1 MNIVLNDLV
10 GKFVGL
16 EPYTSQQVS
25 QPLVDKPLISFWV
38 AKGVIDLKLVC
49 MNINILLIF

>member
-1 MNIVLNDLV
+1 MNIVMDDLV
-10 GKFVGL
+10 GKLVGL
-16 EPYTSQQVS
+16 EPCTSQQVS

-38 AKGVIDLKLVC
+38 AEGVLDLKMVC

>member
-1 MNIVLNDLV
+1 MDDLV
-10 GKFVGL
+10 GKLVGL
-16 EPYTSQQVS
+16 EPCTSQQVS

-38 AKGVIDLKLVC
+38 AEGVLDLKMVC